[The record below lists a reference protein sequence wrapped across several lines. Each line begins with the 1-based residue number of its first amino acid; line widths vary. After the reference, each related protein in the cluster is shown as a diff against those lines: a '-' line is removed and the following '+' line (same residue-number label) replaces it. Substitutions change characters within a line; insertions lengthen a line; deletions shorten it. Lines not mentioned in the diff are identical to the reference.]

1 MGLLDSLLQ
10 GGRDRDDYQDF
21 VSRYEQGP
29 PYAGI
34 SDDEAIGRYQ
44 QVAPEFSPEVYQQS
58 AQEALSR
65 MAPEGRAQFGQLLQ
79 QRAGDQ
85 GVDLPQLR
93 QARGEQLQDPGML
106 VQLLS
111 GLHQQ
116 QPGLLGQLLGG
127 SGAGGLLGG
136 GGVEERGACS
146 ATRWP
151 RPPWA
156 GSRPWR
162 PSGCCADPAQ
172 RRPAAGLDLA
182 VHRFQQHI
190 GPVADQA
197 EGDRAQ
203 QPGPIRLV
211 SEGPQGGVKAAG
223 LVRVEGDRC

>member
-93 QARGEQLQDPGML
+93 QARP
-106 VQLLS
+106 
-111 GLHQQ
+111 
-116 QPGLLGQLLGG
+116 
-127 SGAGGLLGG
+127 AGGDQQDR
-136 GGVEERGACS
+136 EAAADGAD
-146 ATRWP
+146 
-151 RPPWA
+151 RP
-156 GSRPWR
+156 
-162 PSGCCADPAQ
+162 
-172 RRPAAGLDLA
+172 
-182 VHRFQQHI
+182 VQQV
-190 GPVADQA
+190 GP
-197 EGDRAQ
+197 
-203 QPGPIRLV
+203 
-211 SEGPQGGVKAAG
+211 
-223 LVRVEGDRC
+223 